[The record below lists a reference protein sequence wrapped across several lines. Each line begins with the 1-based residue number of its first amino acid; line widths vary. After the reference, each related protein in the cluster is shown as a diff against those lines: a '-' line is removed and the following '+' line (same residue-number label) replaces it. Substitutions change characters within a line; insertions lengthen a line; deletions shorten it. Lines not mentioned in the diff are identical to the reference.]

1 MQAEKA
7 APAAHL
13 PPRNKEEGG
22 REGGREEN
30 NDHQKTEKRKI
41 QRQIVCLQTEKR
53 PGKREREREREF
65 RRIGFYIL
73 EEQSTT
79 IFGRIQ
85 NTFGEEICTY

>member
-7 APAAHL
+7 APAPHL

-22 REGGREEN
+22 REGGRRIMTTKK
-30 NDHQKTEKRKI
+30 QKNRRSRDRLFVYK
-41 QRQIVCLQTEKR
+41 QTR
-53 PGKREREREREF
+53 DQGKKKCEF
-65 RRIGFYIL
+65 RRIGFCIL

-85 NTFGEEICTY
+85 NTFGEENCTY

>member
-13 PPRNKEEGG
+13 PPRNKE
-22 REGGREEN
+22 EGGREEN

-41 QRQIVCLQTEKR
+41 QRQIVCLQTDKR
-53 PGKREREREREF
+53 PRGKKKGEF

-85 NTFGEEICTY
+85 NTFGEENCTY

>member
-7 APAAHL
+7 APAPHL
-13 PPRNKEEGG
+13 PPRNKE
-22 REGGREEN
+22 EGGREEN

-41 QRQIVCLQTEKR
+41 QRQIVCLQTDKR
-53 PGKREREREREF
+53 PGKEREREREREF

-85 NTFGEEICTY
+85 NIFGEENCTY

>member
-22 REGGREEN
+22 REEN

-41 QRQIVCLQTEKR
+41 QRQIVYLQTDKR
-53 PGKREREREREF
+53 PGKEREREREREF

-85 NTFGEEICTY
+85 NTFGEENCTY

>member
-13 PPRNKEEGG
+13 PPRNKE
-22 REGGREEN
+22 EGGREEN

-53 PGKREREREREF
+53 PGKREREREREREF

>member
-22 REGGREEN
+22 REGGRVEN